1 MGLSS
6 ESKRFREVMP
16 TDRVRLGMSPVC
28 EREGHDIDLVLGYER
43 GIGICRRC
51 PGVFIDLRKLTEKED
66 EKARAKYGCAE
77 GDIIEAR
84 GETLRVFLI
93 RDYDIICKRMDE
105 NGEDIP
111 GDDGETRINH
121 GEFCLVKTRAQ
132 WWRERNQREGMNDG
146 GSLLEG

>member
-6 ESKRFREVMP
+6 ESKMFREVMP

-28 EREGHDIDLVLGYER
+28 ERDGHDIDLVLDYER
-43 GIGICRRC
+43 GIGTCSRC
-51 PGVFIDLRKLTEKED
+51 PGVFIDLRKWSAQED
-66 EKARAKYGCAE
+66 EKTRAKYGAAE

-121 GEFCLVKTRAQ
+121 GEFRLVKTRAQ
-132 WWRERNQREGMNDG
+132 WWRERN
-146 GSLLEG
+146 